1 MKIVKLLNEV
11 NGTALELSAIVEG
24 DSTHY
29 GLFWNDGVTN
39 EWSEFHGS
47 YAIALLRYATLV
59 ECATKGKFFAYT
71 GNRFTD
77 FAVDFL
83 DEQVVA

>member
-1 MKIVKLLNEV
+1 MKIVKLTNEID
-11 NGTALELSAIVEG
+11 GGSLELSGFVEG
-24 DSTHY
+24 DTTRYELS
-29 GLFWNDGVTN
+29 WDDGVAN
-39 EWSEFHGS
+39 KWSEVHGS

>member
-29 GLFWNDGVTN
+29 GLFWNDGVAN

-47 YAIALLRYATLV
+47 YAVALLRYATLV
-59 ECATKGKFFAYT
+59 ECATKDKFFAYSQ
-71 GNRFTD
+71 NKFAEY
-77 FAVDFL
+77 AVDFL